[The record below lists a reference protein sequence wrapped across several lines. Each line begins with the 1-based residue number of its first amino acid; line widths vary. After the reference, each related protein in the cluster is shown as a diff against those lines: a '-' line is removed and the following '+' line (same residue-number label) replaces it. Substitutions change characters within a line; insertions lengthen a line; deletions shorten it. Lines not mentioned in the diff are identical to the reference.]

1 MIIDENH
8 HPENIFF
15 AALEVTIVSEYLKKN
30 KQLDYKKNNQKRNH
44 C

>member
-1 MIIDENH
+1 MSLYIGRVFNQDTSAKATSFKCVI
-8 HPENIFF
+8 
-15 AALEVTIVSEYLKKN
+15 SG